1 MANTKIQKG
10 DKVIIIAGKNR
21 NQTGVVE
28 RVLPIKNRVVVTGI
42 NMVKKHLKRTQAN
55 PQGGIVDKTLPLHLS
70 NVMLLDPKTGKP
82 TRIGIKTDAKV
93 KTRFAK
99 RSGEAIKKET
109 K

>member
-1 MANTKIQKG
+1 MANIKIQKG

-28 RVLPIKNRVVVTGI
+28 KVLPTKNRVIVTGI
-42 NMVKKHLKRTQAN
+42 NMVKKHLKRTATN
-55 PQGGIVDKTLPLHLS
+55 PQGGIVDKTMPIHAS
-70 NVMLLDPKTGKP
+70 NVMLLDPKSGKP
-82 TRIGIKTDAKV
+82 TRVGFKTDSNA